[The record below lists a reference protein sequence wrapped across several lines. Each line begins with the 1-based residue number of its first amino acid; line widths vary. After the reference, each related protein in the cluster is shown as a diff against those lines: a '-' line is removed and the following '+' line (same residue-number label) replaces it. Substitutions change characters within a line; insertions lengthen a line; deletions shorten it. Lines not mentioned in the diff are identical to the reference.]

1 MNVFFEQPLYAI
13 FLGIL
18 VESVLVMVYL
28 QSGKRWLISVMV
40 LVALLAGGGVMLE
53 RLVVTDRETVEATMT
68 QIVADIESND
78 ASLVLA
84 HIAKE
89 ATKKRAEAERILALV
104 KFRSVEI
111 RRIIEI
117 KTMPDLTPPQAKA
130 NFTVKP
136 VVSDSSGTFEDFPAP
151 RRLEVTFVKEGGD
164 WRILDYKI
172 FNLLGDNGNPLK
184 P

>member
-1 MNVFFEQPLYAI
+1 MNVFFEQPLYAV
-13 FLGIL
+13 FLGVL
-18 VESVLVMVYL
+18 VEAVLVMVYL
-28 QSGKRWLISVMV
+28 QSGKRWLISVML

-53 RLVVTDRETVEATMT
+53 RMVVTDRETVEATMT

-89 ATKKRAEAERILALV
+89 ATKKRAESQRILAMV

-111 RRIIEI
+111 RRIIKIE
-117 KTMPDLTPPQAKA
+117 TMPELSPPQAKA

-136 VVSDSSGTFEDFPAP
+136 VVSDSSGTIEDFPAP
-151 RRLEVTFVKEGGD
+151 RRLEVTFVKEGD
-164 WRILDYKI
+164 AWRILDYEI
-172 FNLLGDNGNPLK
+172 FNLMGDKSNPLR